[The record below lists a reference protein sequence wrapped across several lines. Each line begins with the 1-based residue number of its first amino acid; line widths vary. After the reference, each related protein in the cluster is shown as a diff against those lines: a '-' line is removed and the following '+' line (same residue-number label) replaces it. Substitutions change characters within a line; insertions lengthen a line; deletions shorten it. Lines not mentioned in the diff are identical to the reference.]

1 MAKKKLSKEELLAR
15 LKAIAS
21 DDSPRVEK
29 FGAMCYSQMSPPEKH
44 LKCDVCGADTSYCDW
59 NNHETILE
67 LVNDMAKLGYD
78 VKVETVCESCAEKVK
93 KEVYPDM
100 KSPGDDN
107 FDWDKDIWLSDINHI
122 FYFKTTSDIEYHR
135 AIANY
140 KNPYKAL
147 LTLFQNKPMY
157 YDSYDA
163 SHYIA
168 DEIETLEF
176 MTGIKFDV

>member
-1 MAKKKLSKEELLAR
+1 MANKSLSKEELLAR

-21 DDSPRVEK
+21 DNSPRIEN

-44 LKCDVCGADTSYCDW
+44 FKCDVCGTDTSYSDW
-59 NNHETILE
+59 NNH
-67 LVNDMAKLGYD
+67 D

-100 KSPGDDN
+100 KSPNDDG

-122 FYFKTTSDIEYHR
+122 FYFKTTSDTEYHR

-140 KNPYKAL
+140 WSPYKAL

>member
-1 MAKKKLSKEELLAR
+1 MINFSEDAVFNLTGIDE
-15 LKAIAS
+15 
-21 DDSPRVEK
+21 
-29 FGAMCYSQMSPPEKH
+29 
-44 LKCDVCGADTSYCDW
+44 
-59 NNHETILE
+59 
-67 LVNDMAKLGYD
+67 
-78 VKVETVCESCAEKVK
+78 EKVK
-93 KEVYPDM
+93 KEVYPEM
-100 KSPGDDN
+100 KSPDDDG

-122 FYFKTTSDIEYHR
+122 FYFKTTSDTEYHR

-140 KNPYKAL
+140 WSPYKAL

-157 YDSYDA
+157 YDGYDA